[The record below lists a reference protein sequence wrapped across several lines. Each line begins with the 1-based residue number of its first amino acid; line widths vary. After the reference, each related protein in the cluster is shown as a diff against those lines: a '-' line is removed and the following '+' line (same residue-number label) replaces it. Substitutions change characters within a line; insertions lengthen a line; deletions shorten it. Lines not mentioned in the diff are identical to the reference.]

1 MTILPCAFMGAV
13 TLSYI
18 LMAPEGFRLDAIIAY
33 PAGIAFA
40 ILILFLY
47 FGKIWR
53 VFAILRGKF
62 KPKKT
67 EVV

>member
-1 MTILPCAFMGAV
+1 MTVIPCAFMGAV

-18 LMAPEGFRLDAIIAY
+18 LMAPEGFRLPAEIGY
-33 PAGIAFA
+33 PAGAIFA
-40 ILILFLY
+40 VVIMCLY
-47 FGKIWR
+47 FGKIYR
-53 VFAILRGKF
+53 VFAILKGTH

>member
-1 MTILPCAFMGAV
+1 MTIIPCAFMGAV

-18 LMAPEGFRLDAIIAY
+18 LMAPEGFQLDGLYAY

-40 ILILFLY
+40 ILILCLY
-47 FGKIWR
+47 SAKLKR
-53 VFAILRGKF
+53 VFGILSGKV